1 VRTPGPGYARC
12 VWYPEKGRPV
22 RLTPLT
28 LVLVTCLAGAA
39 VATASHRPGHQS
51 APQSGNPTIAVNPE
65 PVVFNSFTTVR
76 GSIKGNQVANQRIE
90 LEELPF
96 PFTGM
101 QWRPVSTATTD
112 SKGNYRFSV
121 RPQQNVRYRVRW
133 RDAVSS
139 EVLVRVRILV
149 GRRVSDPTPRAGEI
163 VRFFSSTV
171 APAHDG
177 QRVYVQKRTSTGRW
191 VTVARTS
198 LRDAGPSRPGFS
210 AYSVRVRVPSDGVYR
225 VRVQGDAD
233 HAWGTSNLRRL
244 LVSR

>member
-1 VRTPGPGYARC
+1 VRH
-12 VWYPEKGRPV
+12 
-22 RLTPLT
+22 LTILG
-28 LVLVTCLAGAA
+28 VLVAALAVPALGSAA
-39 VATASHRPGHQS
+39 HKPGHGN

-76 GSIKGNQVANQRIE
+76 GSIKGNQVANERVE

-101 QWRPVSTATTD
+101 QWRPVSAVNTD

-121 RPQQNVRYRVRW
+121 RPRQNVRYRVRW

-139 EVLVRVRILV
+139 EAFVRVRILV
-149 GRRVSDPTPRAGEI
+149 GRRVSDPTPRAGQL

-191 VTVARTS
+191 ATVARTS